1 MARFNLELPKEIMD
15 DVQKI
20 ERNADKIFSGM
31 VEAGAEVVKSNM
43 KANAPTSEISSRV
56 KVSKTYKTPT
66 DDGINR
72 KVYVGGYIPFKG
84 NRQSVTVPA
93 KGKQYT
99 NKKGVPAGFVA
110 MMYEY
115 GSSGERTTTD
125 GENRGVFPKRPF
137 VRKSFKKAQ
146 IEQAMLKAQK
156 ELSGGILDDE

>member
-1 MARFNLELPKEIMD
+1 MAKFNLELPNEIMK
-15 DVQKI
+15 DVQQL
-20 ERNADKIFSGM
+20 ERDAEKIFSGM

-43 KANAPTSEISSRV
+43 KSNAPTSELSNRV

-66 DDGINR
+66 DGGINR

-84 NRQSVTVPA
+84 NRNSVTIPA
-93 KGKQYT
+93 KGRQYT

-115 GSSGERTTTD
+115 GSSNRETTE

-137 VRKSFKKAQ
+137 VRKSFRKAQ
-146 IEQAMLKAQK
+146 IEKAMLKAQK
-156 ELSGGILDDE
+156 ELSGGLLDDE

>member
-1 MARFNLELPKEIMD
+1 MARFNLELPQDIIK
-15 DVQKI
+15 DVEKI
-20 ERNADKIFSGM
+20 NSNAEKIFSGM
-31 VEAGAEVVKSNM
+31 VQAGAEVVQNNIE
-43 KANAPTSEISSRV
+43 ANAPIPELRSRV
-56 KVSKTYKTPT
+56 KVSKTYKTPS
-66 DDGINR
+66 DDGINA

-84 NRQSVTVPA
+84 NRKSVTIPA

-137 VRKSFKKAQ
+137 VRKSFRKAQ
-146 IEQAMLKAQK
+146 IEKAMLKAQK
-156 ELSGGILDDE
+156 ELSGGLLDE